1 VDKYYMF
8 ATRDGRSI
16 EIKVDPAHMA
26 RQQRDLEAQGYSVTI
41 LDEDE
46 RITMGGIANWLREK
60 NR

>member
-1 VDKYYMF
+1 MF